1 MLKLLQDI
9 CNWIILLGAVA
20 VAVINILKFFGKP
33 VSFFKKKKDKE
44 YQQMLKKSLD
54 EIMPNYFEQHDLE
67 TRDKYLGD
75 RMNYLKEI
83 KKSVLED
90 TKNILEEIRKLSIEQ
105 SKNLEKLNQSSKDV
119 LRQKIMT
126 IYHQYKE
133 HRKIPVFAKEAL
145 DELYKD
151 YKSQGGNSY
160 IDKYYNRT
168 LSWKTY
174 YPDDEEN

>member
-1 MLKLLQDI
+1 MQDI
-9 CNWIILLGAVA
+9 CNWVILLGAVA

-54 EIMPNYFEQHDLE
+54 EIIPNYFEQHDLE

-90 TKNILEEIRKLSIEQ
+90 IKNILEEIRKLSIEQ

-133 HRKIPVFAKEAL
+133 YRKMPIFAKEAL

-151 YKSQGGNSY
+151 YKSQGGNNY
-160 IDKYYNRT
+160 IDKYYNRMKNWHIIDEN
-168 LSWKTY
+168 L
-174 YPDDEEN
+174 EEN